1 MYTKTSSLLSV
12 PLSVLIAVAAGALVP
27 SSAAFAAKQAA
38 DKKNT
43 ASQSAAAKNAVP
55 GKKAAPSKK
64 MAAANL
70 LPPLAAQVA
79 MADNAPALP
88 AKAWLLM
95 DYDSGQVLASAN
107 AEEAL
112 PPASLTKMMTSY
124 IVEQALRTGKLK
136 PTDLVTVSENAW
148 CRGTSAESCM
158 YLPLNS
164 QATVI
169 DILRGIIVQSG
180 NDASKAI
187 AEHMAGSEAG
197 FAKRMNAEA
206 QRLGMSQTTFVNPT
220 GLPDPAH
227 KSSARDLAILARAI
241 IRDGAEYYPLYAER
255 EFKYNGIK
263 QGNRNALLYTDP
275 TVDGLKTGHT
285 AEAGFCLVT
294 SAKRKDMR
302 LISVILNTHSAQARA
317 DQTRELLGWGYSQF
331 EKATPIQP
339 TAVVASAK
347 VSFGKA
353 DTVAAVL
360 GAPWMLTVPRGQPV
374 QTTVEL
380 KPGLE
385 APVAKGTVIGKVI
398 ATAHGKPVG
407 ETPLVAQTDVER
419 SGWFLLA
426 WQKVTHLFGK

>member
-1 MYTKTSSLLSV
+1 MQIQKFSLFSIAL
-12 PLSVLIAVAAGALVP
+12 AVAFTSLAPSASSFAAKP
-27 SSAAFAAKQAA
+27 HKAKSITTKSSAAKPAAS
-38 DKKNT
+38 KKT
-43 ASQSAAAKNAVP
+43 AAA
-55 GKKAAPSKK
+55 
-64 MAAANL
+64 AAAL
-70 LPPLAAQVA
+70 ALPPLAAQVA
-79 MADNAPALP
+79 LAPNAPALP

-95 DYDSGQVLASAN
+95 DFDSGQVLASAN

-124 IVEQALRTGKLK
+124 IVEQALRSGQLK

-169 DILRGIIVQSG
+169 DLLRGIIIQSG

-187 AEHMAGSEAG
+187 AEHMASSEAG
-197 FAKRMNAEA
+197 FAKLMNAQA
-206 QRLGMSQTTFVNPT
+206 QRLGMTHTHFVNPT

-241 IRDGAEYYPLYAER
+241 IQDGAEYYPLYAER

-275 TVDGLKTGHT
+275 NVDGLKTGHT
-285 AEAGFCLVT
+285 AEAGYCLVT
-294 SAKRKDMR
+294 SSKRNDMR

-317 DQTRELLGWGYSQF
+317 DQTRTLLGWGFGSF
-331 EKATPIQP
+331 EKLSPIAAN
-339 TAVVASAK
+339 AVVTTAK
-347 VSFGKA
+347 LSFGKA
-353 DTVAAVL
+353 DTVDASLA
-360 GAPWMLTVPRGQPV
+360 APWMLTVPRGTVV

-380 KPGLE
+380 QAGLQ
-385 APVAKGTVIGKVI
+385 APVAKGAVIGKVV
-398 ATAHGKPVG
+398 ATSQGKAVG
-407 ETPLVAQTDVER
+407 EAPLVAQAEVAR
-419 SGWFLLA
+419 STWLLLA
-426 WQKVTHLFGK
+426 WQHVMQLFGQ